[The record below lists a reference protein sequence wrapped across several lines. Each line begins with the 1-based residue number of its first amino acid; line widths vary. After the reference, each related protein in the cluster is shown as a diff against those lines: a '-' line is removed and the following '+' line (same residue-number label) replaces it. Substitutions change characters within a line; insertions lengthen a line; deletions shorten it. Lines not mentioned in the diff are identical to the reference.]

1 MAQCYSKAFSTWLNW
16 IVGG

>member
-16 IVGG
+16 IVGD